1 MGNKSFRMYANG
13 LEEAHLFRTAPRSRI
28 CCLREYFAI
37 GGAEINFSKCSLG
50 INSLSYFQ
58 QLLRVIKVCNYYLA
72 LARDQRMEGQLKI
85 SSLNKVPISSQPRT
99 QWGSIHPASLHHC
112 LQQQLSPQKTGRE
125 SSREQA
131 SPLLHHTK
139 SFANLFTSPSHLF
152 NPSPRFQP
160 QGSEVMSST
169 LKTLEYCSMFSFF
182 LKLNDALRQ
191 KKLVRSRAISNLFKT
206 I

>member
-58 QLLRVIKVCNYYLA
+58 QLLWVIKVCNYYLA

-85 SSLNKVPISSQPRT
+85 SSLSKVPTAALCHRSLPSVPPGVNASAHGTHLGSSVPV
-99 QWGSIHPASLHHC
+99 GSLLVQLCPALPTAPLPSQFFPGALGVAATHLAMHAGRALVAHSHGTDKLVCNIH
-112 LQQQLSPQKTGRE
+112 
-125 SSREQA
+125 
-131 SPLLHHTK
+131 
-139 SFANLFTSPSHLF
+139 FSHLKS
-152 NPSPRFQP
+152 N
-160 QGSEVMSST
+160 
-169 LKTLEYCSMFSFF
+169 CSWS
-182 LKLNDALRQ
+182 
-191 KKLVRSRAISNLFKT
+191 KKETPNKKPPN
-206 I
+206 